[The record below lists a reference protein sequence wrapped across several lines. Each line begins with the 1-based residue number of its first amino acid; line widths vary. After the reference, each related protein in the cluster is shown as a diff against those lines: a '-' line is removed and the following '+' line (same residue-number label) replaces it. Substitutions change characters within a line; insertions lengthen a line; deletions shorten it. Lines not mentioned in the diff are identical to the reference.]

1 MRFERVIRERDV
13 AVFDRFA
20 GEKDQHIAGRM
31 PAFVLKLPGALSY
44 SEFACCGALVWPNSL
59 QQEVP

>member
-31 PAFVLKLPGALSY
+31 PAFVLKLPGVAIVQRIRLLRRSRLA
-44 SEFACCGALVWPNSL
+44 E
-59 QQEVP
+59 